1 MSAPTCPMPST
12 EKDTR
17 LPVTLLSGFL
27 GSGKTTLLQHIL
39 RSKSHNLRCA
49 VIVNDMGA
57 LNIDADIVNK
67 YGKNVVQREEKV
79 VRMQNG
85 CICCTLRGDLLEEVA
100 RLAEGGEFD
109 YLIIESTG
117 VSEPQ
122 QVAETFT
129 FEFNELAVQLEDE
142 EGNEIVDEEED
153 KTKKGRDEKEDYL
166 VKLLEQGGL
175 SKLARLDTCVTVIDV
190 FNIFNNF
197 DTADFLSDRYK
208 DVESSDERCISDLL
222 VDQIE
227 FADVILLNK
236 CDAVA
241 PAIVKK
247 ARALVAALNPAA
259 KVITTEYSRVDVKD
273 IVGTGMFSFEKAATS
288 AGWLRSLN
296 EGSNLK
302 SEIDEY
308 GVKSF
313 VYRAR
318 RPFHPKRLYELA
330 SEYFVLMEGVA
341 EDEDEEAN
349 DDENEDMEDAGEED
363 EEEEDE
369 DEEKPMPDP
378 QSCLDN
384 KRASPAFA
392 PLIRSKGFIWLATRP
407 IQHGEWSHAG
417 GMLTISGGGPWF
429 CELARE
435 EWPEDKDVIRS
446 IEKDFEGTWGD
457 RRQELVMIGT
467 EEMSEELIER
477 ELDSCLLDDE
487 EWNQWTAIMT
497 SEDPIEEKAVQMD
510 ALFEDGWE
518 EWPAVGAEVQQDEEK
533 EDEEWVDED
542 MSDEDSPAEPATP
555 PGTASTLERNLGK
568 RPRSKSIHQGHKH
581 DHKHWHTQ
589 VRVRA

>member
-1 MSAPTCPMPST
+1 
-12 EKDTR
+12 R

-39 RSKSHNLRCA
+39 RSKSHHLRCA

-67 YGKNVVQREEKV
+67 YGKNVVQREEKI

-142 EGNEIVDEEED
+142 EGNTIVDEEEE
-153 KTKKGRDEKEDYL
+153 KTKKEKDEKDDYL

-208 DVESSDERCISDLL
+208 NVESSDERCISDLL

-236 CDAVA
+236 CDVVA

-259 KVITTEYSRVDVKD
+259 KVITTEYSRVDVNE

-313 VYRAR
+313 IYRAR
-318 RPFHPKRLYELA
+318 RPFHPMRLYDIA

-341 EDEDEEAN
+341 EDGDEEAT
-349 DDENEDMEDAGEED
+349 DDENEDMEDAEE

-369 DEEKPMPDP
+369 VDMDEDEEKLMLDP
-378 QSCLDN
+378 QSRLDN

-429 CELARE
+429 CELPRE
-435 EWPEDKDVIRS
+435 EWPEDRDVIKS

-467 EEMSEELIER
+467 EEMNEDLIKR
-477 ELDSCLLDDE
+477 ELDACLLDDE
-487 EWNQWTAIMT
+487 EWNQWAAIMT
-497 SEDPIEEKAVQMD
+497 SEDSIEEKAVQMD

-518 EWPAVGAEVQQDEEK
+518 EWPAIGAE
-533 EDEEWVDED
+533 
-542 MSDEDSPAEPATP
+542 
-555 PGTASTLERNLGK
+555 
-568 RPRSKSIHQGHKH
+568 
-581 DHKHWHTQ
+581 
-589 VRVRA
+589 